1 MGPGSPR
8 SSGSFPT
15 ARDMGEN
22 PEEAEVRRSR
32 IVATLALY
40 LVTLS
45 ACGASVHEAT
55 AEPVAAEESET
66 PSLSP
71 SAVAT
76 VAATT
81 EPADSPPAG
90 AVDVQLGQGSV
101 FHPSTLEVP
110 AGEVITFFLH
120 APPDNQQPHNMAI
133 REGLTVVAR
142 SAFLDG
148 GESAVFTV
156 VGLSPGAYRFYCEFE
171 DHLAEGMAGDL
182 TVAP

>member
-1 MGPGSPR
+1 MRVVSDSMGH
-8 SSGSFPT
+8 
-15 ARDMGEN
+15 
-22 PEEAEVRRSR
+22 EEAEMRQGMTVP
-32 IVATLALY
+32 ALALY

-45 ACGASVHEAT
+45 ACGASVQEASD
-55 AEPVAAEESET
+55 EPVAAEESET
-66 PSLSP
+66 PSPLP
-71 SAVAT
+71 SHIAT

-81 EPADSPPAG
+81 EPADSPPTG

-110 AGEVITFFLH
+110 AGDVVTFFLH
-120 APPDNQQPHNMAI
+120 APPENQQPHNMAI

-156 VGLSPGAYRFYCEFE
+156 VGLSPGAYRYYCEFE

-182 TVAP
+182 TVAAP

>member
-1 MGPGSPR
+1 MRLSM
-8 SSGSFPT
+8 T
-15 ARDMGEN
+15 AAM
-22 PEEAEVRRSR
+22 
-32 IVATLALY
+32 LALS

-45 ACGASVHEAT
+45 ACGVSVQEAT
-55 AEPVAAEESET
+55 AEPVAAESET
-66 PSLSP
+66 RSHLPSF
-71 SAVAT
+71 VAT

-81 EPADSPPAG
+81 EPADSPPNG

-110 AGEVITFFLH
+110 AGDAVTFFLH
-120 APPDNQQPHNMAI
+120 APPENQQPHNMAI

-142 SAFLDG
+142 SAFLDA

-182 TVAP
+182 IVAAP